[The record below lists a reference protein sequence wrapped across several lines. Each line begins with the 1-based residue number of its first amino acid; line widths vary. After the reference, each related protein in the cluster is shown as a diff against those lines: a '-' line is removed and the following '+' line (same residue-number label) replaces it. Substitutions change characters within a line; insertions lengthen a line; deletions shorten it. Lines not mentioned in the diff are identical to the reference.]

1 MLQFP
6 ASPQNIGSERGG
18 GPQGPS
24 VALQSAADF
33 SASVNL
39 MHPPRGSSGAG
50 GGSSNGNNSTSGGN
64 VERNSSGNSA
74 GANQNLNNGSCSTSG
89 QQTSVITGC
98 SLSVSS
104 SNSGGSSGIG
114 SGVGS
119 STNSLLSKAVQTE
132 LTGLRL
138 AENEAQA
145 TSDVETRNSRI
156 EELNRSNE
164 ELRHQVSS
172 QQRVIEQQKAHINR
186 CIEVS
191 EHKATISRFV
201 DVSPKSL
208 FTIFSVI

>member
-89 QQTSVITGC
+89 QQTSVITGG

-104 SNSGGSSGIG
+104 SSSGSSGIG
-114 SGVGS
+114 SGGGS

-201 DVSPKSL
+201 DVSPKPL
-208 FTIFSVI
+208 FTIFSVM